1 MRRSSADCHPVD
13 VHVGN
18 RVRLRRSLLGMS
30 QTALGTAVGLTFQ
43 QIQKYERGVN
53 RIAASRLFE
62 FAAVLDVPV
71 TYFFDELPRVGSPP
85 PARNDR
91 IASERGVHAGKA
103 LISKQETLKLIRSY
117 YMVRPEALRAMIL
130 GIIRSL
136 SRESPQLRRPASRKS
151 SKPASRAIQ
160 RRQRGT

>member
-1 MRRSSADCHPVD
+1 MKRSSADCHPVD
-13 VHVGN
+13 VHVGY
-18 RVRLRRSLLGMS
+18 RIRRRRSLLGMS
-30 QTALGTAVGLTFQ
+30 QTALGSAVGLTFQ

-53 RIAASRLFE
+53 RVAASRLFE

-71 TYFFDELPRVGSPP
+71 TYFFDELPRVGAPL
-85 PARNDR
+85 PARNGR
-91 IASERGVHAGKA
+91 IASQREVHAEA
-103 LISKQETLKLIRSY
+103 LFSKQETLKLIRSY

-136 SRESPQLRRPASRKS
+136 SRESPQLRRPASTKS
-151 SKPASRAIQ
+151 SKPASRAPQ